1 MAAEQPAAT
10 AGWYP
15 DPDQV
20 GTVRYW
26 DGDGWTE
33 QRAPAAPTQAE
44 RPSDFTFRLVLG
56 IAGAIAVAVSVFLP
70 MLDSGTSLHIA
81 SNSVIA
87 QSKIA
92 GIIALVVALAAGA
105 RAAEARH
112 ENGVDWSLIILGALV
127 IAGAVFGGTGKRT
140 ELVTTGPFIGGH
152 SFQGSPGVGIYVL
165 GAGGLLI
172 AIAGLMSGGGTA
184 EEVRKGAPGTP
195 VAEPATGGSSDT
207 AELTRHPLDPDNY
220 DNADRPY
227 GWYVVPESPWTMR
240 EWTEEGWSGK
250 TQKTPKE
257 TLDGWWRVRD
267 PR

>member
-1 MAAEQPAAT
+1 MAAEPRQQGG

-15 DPDQV
+15 DPEQV
-20 GTVRYW
+20 ATVRYW

-33 QRAPAAPTQAE
+33 QRAPVAAQVDQ
-44 RPSDFTFRLVLG
+44 PSDFTFRLVLG
-56 IAGAIAVAVSVFLP
+56 IAGAIAVAVSIFLP

-81 SNSVIA
+81 DNSVIA

-127 IAGAVFGGTGKRT
+127 VAGAVFGGTGKRT
-140 ELVTTGPFIGGH
+140 ELVTTGSLIGGQ
-152 SFQGSPGVGIYVL
+152 SFQGSPGIGIYVL

-172 AIAGLMSGGGTA
+172 AIAGLISVERRIEPSMPLMESMT
-184 EEVRKGAPGTP
+184 EEAVAAPRG
-195 VAEPATGGSSDT
+195 
-207 AELTRHPLDPDNY
+207 RHPLDPDNY

-240 EWTEEGWSGK
+240 EWTVDGWSGK

-257 TLDGWWRVRD
+257 TLDGWWHVRI
-267 PR
+267 